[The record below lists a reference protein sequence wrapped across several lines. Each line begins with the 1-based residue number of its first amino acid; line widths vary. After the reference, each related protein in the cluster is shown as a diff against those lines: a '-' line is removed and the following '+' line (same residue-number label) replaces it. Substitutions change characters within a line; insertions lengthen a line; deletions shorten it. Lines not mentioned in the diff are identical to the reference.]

1 MAKIRVLIAD
11 DDDEMRKQMVVLLC
25 RDYQIVGAV
34 TSKELVKTAICT
46 EPDVI
51 VCDISTPRMHG
62 LAARKKLA
70 GQGKSIPFVFVSRES
85 TEEIINILWKERSFA
100 FVCRDEASMHLVNAV
115 EAVHNMAIYDSP
127 FFPSLAEQQ
136 PENQNVVLVEEETL
150 RKAEQMV
157 LSCEGCNS
165 EADVPFSEILD
176 RLTGSDPSVTD
187 YILQKPGSC
196 PRCFRAITE
205 KTFVEH
211 YDLG

>member
-11 DDDEMRKQMVVLLC
+11 DDDDLRKEMVVLLC

-34 TSKELVKTAICT
+34 TSKELVKTAICIG
-46 EPDVI
+46 PDVI

-62 LAARKKLA
+62 LAARKKLVA
-70 GQGKSIPFVFVSRES
+70 QGKSIPFVFVSRES
-85 TEEIINILWKERSFA
+85 TEEIVNILWKERSFA
-100 FVCRDEASMHLVNAV
+100 FVCRDETAAHLVNAV

-127 FFPSLAEQQ
+127 FYPRLSDQ
-136 PENQNVVLVEEETL
+136 PPEEQNVVLIDEETL
-150 RKAEQMV
+150 RKAERMI

-165 EADVPFSEILD
+165 EADAPFSEILD
-176 RLTGSDPSVTD
+176 GLTGSDASVTD

-205 KTFVEH
+205 KTFVQL
-211 YDLG
+211 YDRA